1 MMERVF
7 LQLRAILAGAA
18 LLAAA
23 GQISAAEAA
32 PPDNSHNPALPQFNV
47 VGTDVMLHNS
57 AYAEEASKAVADA
70 RRANAECSE
79 MLFQQSVAWVD
90 KNQYDALSRQG
101 GATPYILADTFG
113 QDTAALKKLAADM
126 RSEWTA
132 RCGDKP
138 EARANTNSY
147 SAGAGIHAGRIKLPT
162 LTYLGFEDAITLDQT
177 IGVVDGEDEGGV
189 AGASIGGEG
198 FVPGWNMWWS
208 ANLSRSSTSVS
219 SRNPVIDPMGDG
231 LLIPGPLGGASGFA
245 LPSAGGLN
253 VVNNAEFHGDYD
265 WLDFHAK
272 FGMPFECETL
282 VFLPFFG
289 IGLTRGDTDARFA
302 GSIPGYGRDFEYNT
316 DIRVDTFSFLLGT
329 NVVHEFKGGNLHA
342 GGLASLDLNDAD
354 GADRLS
360 FTGFADSET
369 PLDNDDT
376 TFSGRVWAGA
386 TFGAAESPF
395 KLSLDFAWIH
405 AANVPTVTRDG
416 INPSRIDLEAANA
429 LVASIGARVRF

>member
-7 LQLRAILAGAA
+7 LRLKAILAGAA

-47 VGTDVMLHNS
+47 VGTDVMLHS
-57 AYAEEASKAVADA
+57 SVYAEEASKAVADA

-101 GATPYILADTFG
+101 GATPYILADTYG
-113 QDTAALKKLAADM
+113 QDTAALKKLAAEM
-126 RSEWTA
+126 RSEWAA
-132 RCGDKP
+132 RCGEKS
-138 EARANTNSY
+138 EARADTNSY
-147 SAGAGIHAGRIKLPT
+147 AAGAGIHWGRIKLPT
-162 LTYLGFEDAITLDQT
+162 LSYLGFEDALTLAQT

-198 FVPGWNMWWS
+198 FVPDWNLWWS
-208 ANLSRSSTSVS
+208 ANLTRSSTNVS
-219 SRNPVIDPMGDG
+219 SFNATIDPMGDG

-253 VVNNAEFHGDYD
+253 VVNNAEFDGNYD

-272 FGMPFECETL
+272 FGMPFECGAQ
-282 VFLPFFG
+282 VFMPFFG
-289 IGLTRGDTDARFA
+289 IGLTRGDTDARFS
-302 GSIPGYGRDFEYNT
+302 GSIPGYARDFEYNT
-316 DIRVDTFSFLLGT
+316 GIRVDTFSFLAGT
-329 NVVHEFKGGNLHA
+329 NVVHKFKGGNLHA
-342 GGLASLDLNDAD
+342 GGLLSLDLNDAE
-354 GADRLS
+354 GTDRLS
-360 FTGFADSET
+360 FTGFPDSRAA
-369 PLDNDDT
+369 LDNDDT
-376 TFSGRVWAGA
+376 TVGGRVWAGA

-395 KLSLDFAWIH
+395 KLSVDVAWIH

-416 INPSRIDLEAANA
+416 TNPSRLNLDSADAIVGA
-429 LVASIGARVRF
+429 LRASFRF

>member
-1 MMERVF
+1 MTISKSVH
-7 LQLRAILAGAA
+7 LASVLSGIAMLGAA
-18 LLAAA
+18 AL
-23 GQISAAEAA
+23 SAPAVAA

-47 VGTDVMLHNS
+47 TGTDVMLHNS
-57 AYAEEASKAVADA
+57 AYAEDASKAVADA
-70 RRANAECSE
+70 KRANEECSE
-79 MLFQQSVAWVD
+79 ILFQQSVAWVERH
-90 KNQYDALSRQG
+90 QYDALSRRG
-101 GATPYILADTFG
+101 GSTPYILTDTFG
-113 QDTAALKKLAADM
+113 QDTGALKELAADM
-126 RSEWTA
+126 RREWAA
-132 RCGDKP
+132 RCEGKP
-138 EARANTNSY
+138 KRQANTKSY

-162 LTYLGFEDAITLDQT
+162 LTYLGFEDAITLAQT

-189 AGASIGGEG
+189 AGVSIGGEG
-198 FVPGWNMWWS
+198 FVPDWDLWWS
-208 ANLSRSSTSVS
+208 TSLSRSSTNVG
-219 SRNPVIDPMGDG
+219 SRNAVIDPMGDG

-253 VVNNAEFHGDYD
+253 VVNNAEFRGNYD

-354 GADRLS
+354 GTDRLS

-376 TFSGRVWAGA
+376 TVSGRVWAGA